1 MKIEISQSSNSI
13 FFTGYAQLHID
24 SYPKLRV
31 VEIKI
36 KALIFCQYN
45 LDCTFIYHQVAY
57 FGHNNCFSNVL
68 HENKVYFLVKI
79 MRIYSTQD
87 LRFTFVI
94 LVCSPIQCSSYYM
107 KLLIHS
113 LDGMNVKSRMFRPRR
128 KKKNVK

>member
-1 MKIEISQSSNSI
+1 MKIEISPPSRSI

-24 SYPKLRV
+24 SYPKFRV
-31 VEIKI
+31 VKIKI
-36 KALIFCQYN
+36 LALFFANIIYIVPSFITKLPIFATITVLQMFYMKIKYIFGYN
-45 LDCTFIYHQVAY
+45 IANWF
-57 FGHNNCFSNVL
+57 N
-68 HENKVYFLVKI
+68 
-79 MRIYSTQD
+79 
-87 LRFTFVI
+87 LRSAIHFVI